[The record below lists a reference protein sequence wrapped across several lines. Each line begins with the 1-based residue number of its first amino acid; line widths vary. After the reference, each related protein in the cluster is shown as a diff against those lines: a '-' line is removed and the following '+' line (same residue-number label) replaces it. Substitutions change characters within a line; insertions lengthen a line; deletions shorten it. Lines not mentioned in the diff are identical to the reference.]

1 MLFDI
6 DEECLE
12 IIIQK
17 CNYMKKKNTLDCDCI
32 NIYDCRLMLV
42 NKYMRGIYMRVI
54 KCVPDNNLASVGLRC
69 CKTHSEKKIK
79 LFNEIKKCIDI
90 ERRNKLLEDTNM
102 ECYGIENLYI
112 KNINDIN
119 IIDSKTIYYI
129 HCENIENNELLIKDL
144 LFHMNCE
151 LNHFCCVNS
160 KGFGY
165 TIL

>member
-1 MLFDI
+1 MLFII

-17 CNYMKKKNTLDCDCI
+17 CNYIKKKNMLDCDCI
-32 NIYDCRLMLV
+32 SKYDCKLLLI
-42 NKYMRGIYMRVI
+42 NKYMRSIYMRVI
-54 KCVPDNNLASVGLRC
+54 KCAYDNNLASIGLRC
-69 CKTHSEKKIK
+69 CKTHSKKKIK
-79 LFNEIKKCIDI
+79 LFNEIKKRVDI
-90 ERRNKLLEDTNM
+90 EKKNKLLVDSNKEY
-102 ECYGIENLYI
+102 YGIEDLYI

-119 IIDSKTIYYI
+119 IIEGKTLYYI
-129 HCENIENNELLIKDL
+129 HCENIENNELLIKNL

-151 LNHFCCVNS
+151 FNHFCCVDS